1 VNIKV
6 LEYIKFLEFSFIN
19 KVNSPSQLSQDLFAL
34 YFSKIKKD
42 GTFIEIGA
50 CDGIKLSNTYKLEQY
65 GWSGLICEPSPYWH
79 KKMKNRNCIISKN
92 AVFGESGI
100 KLKFEDVE
108 KNPDLSGLSNF
119 FEKDVN
125 SKFRKDTKITEVE
138 TITLNDLLKINIPT
152 KKIDYISIDT
162 EGSEYEIIKNFDF
175 EKYDVEIFTIEHNF
189 IEQKRNKIFELMTS
203 KNYIRIFQNLSK
215 WDDWYVKKDNQ
226 VLLSIVEK

>member
-1 VNIKV
+1 
-6 LEYIKFLEFSFIN
+6 
-19 KVNSPSQLSQDLFAL
+19 
-34 YFSKIKKD
+34 
-42 GTFIEIGA
+42 
-50 CDGIKLSNTYKLEQY
+50 
-65 GWSGLICEPSPYWH
+65 
-79 KKMKNRNCIISKN
+79 M
-92 AVFGESGI
+92 
-100 KLKFEDVE
+100 
-108 KNPDLSGLSNF
+108 
-119 FEKDVN
+119 
-125 SKFRKDTKITEVE
+125 
-138 TITLNDLLKINIPT
+138 KINIPT

>member
-1 VNIKV
+1 
-6 LEYIKFLEFSFIN
+6 
-19 KVNSPSQLSQDLFAL
+19 
-34 YFSKIKKD
+34 
-42 GTFIEIGA
+42 
-50 CDGIKLSNTYKLEQY
+50 
-65 GWSGLICEPSPYWH
+65 
-79 KKMKNRNCIISKN
+79 M
-92 AVFGESGI
+92 
-100 KLKFEDVE
+100 E

-119 FEKDVN
+119 FEKDAN

-189 IEQKRNKIFELMTS
+189 IDQKRNKIFELMTS

-226 VLLSIVEK
+226 VLLSIVKK